1 MKITAKEFDEKF
13 EKEDISEYLDFK
25 KAITLKDFVKKNV
38 KLDLPI
44 DIYKLIDKEAKLI
57 GIKPNDLIKVWIIER
72 LKEIKSL

>member
-13 EKEDISEYLDFK
+13 EKENISEYLDLK
-25 KAITLKDFVKKNV
+25 RAVKLKDFMKKNV

-44 DIYKLIDKEAKLI
+44 DIYELIDKKAKLI

>member
-13 EKEDISEYLDFK
+13 EKEDISEFLDFDK
-25 KAITLKDFVKKNV
+25 VMSVKDFKNHNITLK
-38 KLDLPI
+38 LPN
-44 DIYKLIDKEAKLI
+44 DIYELIDKEANII